1 MSALNLESIYES
13 IIVDVVS
20 EVDFMMSIR
29 MWNVAV
35 KLILSILQ

>member
-35 KLILSILQ
+35 KFILSILQ